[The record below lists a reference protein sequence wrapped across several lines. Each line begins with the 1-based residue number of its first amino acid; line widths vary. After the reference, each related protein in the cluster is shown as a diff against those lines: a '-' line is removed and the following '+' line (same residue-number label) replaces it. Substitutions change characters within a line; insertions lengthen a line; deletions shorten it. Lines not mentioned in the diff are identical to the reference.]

1 LGLVDLRQGSSDI
14 FSVSDHRQC
23 DIGNTFPAPNVG
35 LLSFQTRT
43 EYMRIAYLPL
53 NTYPEAAPD
62 RAILAAVSFATALRC
77 GLQVSTFAVDV
88 PKTASPIGGFLINVE
103 GMAHAVEERSKAECA
118 RLQTLIKGAA
128 RPELDL
134 SIANHNAVLGAAIG
148 AAATEARYFDLALLP
163 MDAETVSAQEMAQ
176 SLVFGAGVP
185 VILVP
190 PATQAGSV
198 NHIAIAW
205 DGSRVAAR
213 ALCDALPLLSAGGRI
228 SVVTV
233 QDEKLLSGSGI
244 AQTLAASLQRRGY
257 AAEPVNITLDGRTI
271 ATALQ
276 DLALSAGVQLLAMG
290 GFGHSRLRDF
300 ILGGATKDVLSDP
313 RLAVLLSH

>member
-1 LGLVDLRQGSSDI
+1 M
-14 FSVSDHRQC
+14 
-23 DIGNTFPAPNVG
+23 PN
-35 LLSFQTRT
+35 
-43 EYMRIAYLPL
+43 RIAYLPL

-62 RAILAAVSFATALRC
+62 PAILAAVGFAVSLGC
-77 GLQVSTFAVDV
+77 GLHVSTFAVEV
-88 PKTASPIGGFLINVE
+88 PQTASPIGGIFINVE
-103 GMAHAVEERSKAECA
+103 GMARATEDHSKAECA

-128 RPELDL
+128 RPELNA
-134 SIANHNAVLGAAIG
+134 SYTNHTVVLGAALD
-148 AAATEARYFDLALLP
+148 AAATEARTFDLALLP
-163 MDAETVSAQEMAQ
+163 WSADTLSAQDMAQ

-190 PATQAGSV
+190 PSTATGSV
-198 NHIAIAW
+198 DHIAVAW

-233 QDEKLLSGSGI
+233 QGEKSLTGSNI
-244 AQTLAASLQRRGY
+244 AQTLAASLERRGY
-257 AAEPVNITLDGRTI
+257 TASALNITLDGRPI
-271 ATALQ
+271 AMALQ
-276 DLALSAGVQLLAMG
+276 DTALSEGAQLLAMG

-300 ILGGATKDVLSDP
+300 ILGGATKGVLSDL